1 MIEALMFA
9 SIGFL
14 AASLLALA
22 IVPPIH
28 NRAQRLLMR
37 RIEAS
42 VPLSVAEIRADKDC
56 LRAEFA
62 MSIRR
67 LELIIDELK
76 AKNASQSVELGRK
89 TAEINQLKATLDA
102 KMATM
107 SAFKKRQILPFRK
120 AEEEFPVKAN
130 PLRDAEFALAEKE
143 AEITRLK
150 EELRERS
157 STENSQRVEMVA
169 LRIQND
175 TLRDQITDLRKIG
188 P

>member
-1 MIEALMFA
+1 MFEALMFA

-56 LRAEFA
+56 LPAEFA

-67 LELIIDELK
+67 LELSIRDV
-76 AKNASQSVELGRK
+76 AHS
-89 TAEINQLKATLDA
+89 DP
-102 KMATM
+102 
-107 SAFKKRQILPFRK
+107 RQPHR
-120 AEEEFPVKAN
+120 
-130 PLRDAEFALAEKE
+130 RRE
-143 AEITRLK
+143 ARG
-150 EELRERS
+150 
-157 STENSQRVEMVA
+157 A
-169 LRIQND
+169 
-175 TLRDQITDLRKIG
+175 
-188 P
+188 